1 MQFDDWL
8 NNEKYELE
16 LAIGGCENMANF
28 QYSNTES
35 QGLKNL
41 VFIILKDVAVRQFR
55 QAYNKEGWLWDTPV
69 PDWETNIT

>member
-41 VFIILKDVAVRQFR
+41 VFIILKDVAVR
-55 QAYNKEGWLWDTPV
+55 
-69 PDWETNIT
+69 